1 MAAQP
6 APVSAAPADAPL
18 TVSQL
23 AGRITTAIAD
33 GLPAKVRVIGEV
45 SNFRERTHWYF
56 DLKVASAVVSCAM
69 FAGAARPPRGSCAG
83 RAAAGVFSCAM
94 SAAAARRARFTPRSG
109 QEVVATGR
117 VEFWDKA
124 GKVSLIV
131 DKLEPVGAGALELAF
146 RALCDELT
154 ALGWFET
161 ARKRPVPGFPRRVAV
176 ITSRAG
182 AAPPAAPHPTS
193 PPPPP

>member
-56 DLKVASAVVSCAM
+56 DLKDASAVVSCAM
-69 FAGAARPPRGSCAG
+69 FAG
-83 RAAAGVFSCAM
+83 
-94 SAAAARRARFTPRSG
+94 AARRARFTPRSG

-146 RALCDELT
+146 RALGDEPT
-154 ALGWFET
+154 PLGWFET
-161 ARKRPVPGFPRRVAV
+161 ARNRPVPGFPRRVAV